1 VTACPLLAGVNT
13 VRSWQAPPPHLV
25 AVREWDDEF
34 VVFNDATGDTHHL
47 GTLAGTV
54 LLALL
59 DHPDGLSP
67 SALEVE
73 VARRVEIPHGV
84 ALDAEIRNVLDR
96 LADWRLATAVFA

>member
-1 VTACPLLAGVNT
+1 VNT
-13 VRSWQAPPPHLV
+13 VQSWQAPPPHLV

-54 LLALL
+54 LLVLL

-67 SALEVE
+67 SALEDE
-73 VARRVEIPHGV
+73 VARRVDVPHDV
-84 ALDAEIRNVLDR
+84 TLDAEIRNVLDR
-96 LADWRLATAVFA
+96 LAEWRLATTVSA